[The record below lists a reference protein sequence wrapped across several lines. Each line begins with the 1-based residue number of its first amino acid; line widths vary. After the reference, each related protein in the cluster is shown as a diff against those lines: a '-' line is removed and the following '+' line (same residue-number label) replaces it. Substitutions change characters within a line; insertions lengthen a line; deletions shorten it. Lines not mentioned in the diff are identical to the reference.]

1 MVTTITKRLVNS
13 SLSAARA
20 LEKEFN
26 VHRNFIGLILYI
38 SYVVMLSKKEGSIR
52 QKGQWLE
59 SLGVQTFSWSQ
70 MFIIPSSAPL
80 PNTDDLAGF
89 HWNKLWVKN
98 QKTKTAINDSHM

>member
-1 MVTTITKRLVNS
+1 
-13 SLSAARA
+13 
-20 LEKEFN
+20 
-26 VHRNFIGLILYI
+26 
-38 SYVVMLSKKEGSIR
+38 MLSKKEGSIR

-89 HWNKLWVKN
+89 HWNKLS
-98 QKTKTAINDSHM
+98 QK